1 MDEEKL
7 KIIKEKIRDEELV
20 EIYIKVLGIFLLC
33 IICAIVGYFFCKE
46 NKYNSIK
53 GIIMGIA
60 CPWGYVVVD
69 KVSKLLYDK
78 LEDLYKLVCIVTI
91 GIYAI
96 IWFIIKLYISI
107 YIGLIVGPIMAIYY
121 VIQIRKIWKK
131 DYSEEA
137 KLKYNFEYA
146 DKNIKQHK
154 VQKTTSSTVTNDN
167 LLEYEAEKY
176 YCEMCLKEIS
186 EEEYELYECICE
198 ECFMDIHTDKNGKF
212 DENYYKY

>member
-7 KIIKEKIRDEELV
+7 KMIKEKIRDEELI
-20 EIYIKVLGIFLLC
+20 EIYKKVLGIFLLC
-33 IICAIVGYFFCKE
+33 IICAVIAYFYCKE
-46 NKYNSIK
+46 NQYKPIR

-96 IWFIIKLYISI
+96 IWFIIKLYISM
-107 YIGLIVGPIMAIYY
+107 YVGLIAGPIMAIYY
-121 VIQIRKIWKK
+121 VIQIGKIWKK

-137 KLKYNFEYA
+137 K
-146 DKNIKQHK
+146 
-154 VQKTTSSTVTNDN
+154 SR
-167 LLEYEAEKY
+167 Y
-176 YCEMCLKEIS
+176 YITKL
-186 EEEYELYECICE
+186 
-198 ECFMDIHTDKNGKF
+198 
-212 DENYYKY
+212 

>member
-7 KIIKEKIRDEELV
+7 KMIKEKIRDEELI
-20 EIYIKVLGIFLLC
+20 EIYKKVLGIFLLC
-33 IICAIVGYFFCKE
+33 IICAVIAYFYCKE
-46 NKYNSIK
+46 NQYKPIR

-96 IWFIIKLYISI
+96 IWFIIKLYISM
-107 YIGLIVGPIMAIYY
+107 YVGLIAGPIMAIYY
-121 VIQIRKIWKK
+121 VIMIKITWKK
-131 DYSEEA
+131 DYSKAA
-137 KLKYNFEYA
+137 KLKYDLDYA
-146 DKNIKQHK
+146 DKSINANEN
-154 VQKTTSSTVTNDN
+154 QKITSKTVTNEN
-167 LLEYEAEKY
+167 LLEYEDEKY
-176 YCEMCLKEIS
+176 YCEMCFRRIS
-186 EEEYELYECICE
+186 QEEYEMYECMCE
-198 ECFMDIHTDKNGKF
+198 ECFMDIHTDENGKF